1 MLREFIVSVEV
12 EAFLVGGCVRDALMG
27 RESHDVDAAVQ
38 GDALAL
44 GRDLARRLGGSFVPL
59 DPVRGIARVV
69 SRDGGPTLDLAAM
82 DGSVE
87 QDLARRDFTIDA
99 MALPIGMSGR
109 EEWTQAV
116 IDPFGGREDLEGG
129 LVRMVSDGVF
139 QEDPSRLLRGVR
151 LARSFGFDMDGDTAA
166 KIREQAHLVDSVA
179 SERVRD
185 EFLTLLSLDG
195 PAEML
200 HLLDDLGLL
209 CRIVPELERARGVT
223 QPKEHYWDVFEH
235 TVQAVEAAHDVTE
248 RASCGRA
255 SHLSSV
261 VWDEEMESH
270 FDEVVS
276 DGHSRRTL
284 LKLGALFHDIAKPQT
299 KAVDASGRTRFLGHP
314 KQGATVAEERL
325 RSLRVSARGVRSVSA
340 MVEAHLRPTQMSQ
353 ELERPSQR
361 AMYRFFRD
369 MGESAYSVLYLSLAD
384 YLAARGPMLES
395 EDWLRRV
402 GLVNYVVAEWRREEA
417 PRGSKK
423 REPLLTGHDL
433 IEVFGLEP
441 GPIFGRLLEGLE
453 EARAALE
460 VNSREEGL
468 AWVQARLEDDTW

>member
-1 MLREFIVSVEV
+1 M
-12 EAFLVGGCVRDALMG
+12 GGCLRDALMG

-44 GRDLARRLGGSFVPL
+44 GRELARRLGGSFVPM
-59 DPVRGIARVV
+59 DPLRGVARVV
-69 SRDGGPTLDLAAM
+69 SRDGGPTFDLAAM

-99 MALPIGMSGR
+99 MALPVDAVGVV
-109 EEWTQAV
+109 WTQAI
-116 IDPFGGREDLEGG
+116 IDPFGGREDLGRG
-129 LVRMVSDGVF
+129 LVRVVSDGVF

-151 LARSFGFDMDGDTAA
+151 LARSFGFDIDEDTSA
-166 KIREQAHLVDSVA
+166 KIREQAYLVDSVS

-195 PAEML
+195 PADTL

-235 TVQAVEAAHDVTE
+235 TVQAVDAAHDVTE
-248 RASCGRA
+248 PASCRRA
-255 SHLSSV
+255 AHLTAV
-261 VWDEEMESH
+261 LWDGEMESH

-325 RSLRVSARGVRSVSA
+325 RSLRISARGVRSVSA

-353 ELERPSQR
+353 EMERPSQR

-369 MGESAYSVLYLSLAD
+369 MEESAYSVLYLSLAD

-402 GLVNYVVAEWRREEA
+402 ELVNYVVAESRREEA
-417 PRGSKK
+417 PGGSKK
-423 REPLLTGHDL
+423 RVPLLTGHDL

-441 GPIFGRLLEGLE
+441 GPIFRRLLEGLE

-460 VNSREEGL
+460 VNSREEAL
-468 AWVQARLEDDTW
+468 AWIQARLEDETW

>member
-1 MLREFIVSVEV
+1 M
-12 EAFLVGGCVRDALMG
+12 
-27 RESHDVDAAVQ
+27 
-38 GDALAL
+38 AL
-44 GRDLARRLGGSFVPL
+44 GQELARRLGGSFVPL
-59 DPVRGIARVV
+59 DPIRGVARVV
-69 SRDGGPTLDLAAM
+69 CRGGGPTLDLAAM

-99 MALPIGMSGR
+99 MALPVEAAG
-109 EEWTQAV
+109 EEWTKAI
-116 IDPFGGREDLEGG
+116 IDPFGGREDLECG
-129 LVRMVSDGVF
+129 LVRMVSHGVF

-151 LARSFGFDMDGDTAA
+151 LARSFGFDMDEDTAA
-166 KIREQAHLVDSVA
+166 KIREQAYLIDSVA
-179 SERVRD
+179 GERVRD

-195 PAEML
+195 PAGTL

-209 CRIVPELERARGVT
+209 CRIVPELEHARGVT

-235 TVQAVEAAHDVTE
+235 TVQAVNAAHDVTE
-248 RASCGRA
+248 PASFRRA
-255 SHLSSV
+255 SHLTAV
-261 VWDEEMESH
+261 LWDEEMERH

-299 KAVDASGRTRFLGHP
+299 KAVDPSGRTRFLGHP

-325 RSLRVSARGVRSVSA
+325 RSLRISARGVRAVSA

-369 MGESAYSVLYLSLAD
+369 LGETAYSVLYLSLAD

-402 GLVNYVVAEWRREEA
+402 ELVNCVVTKSRREAA
-417 PRGSKK
+417 PHGSNK
-423 REPLLTGHDL
+423 RDPLLTGHDL
-433 IEVFGLEP
+433 IEVFDLAP
-441 GPIFGRLLEGLE
+441 GPIFRQLLDGLE
-453 EARAALE
+453 EARAASE
-460 VNSREEGL
+460 VNSREEAL
-468 AWVQARLEDDTW
+468 AWVQTRLEDETRK